1 MQIFLPQMCCLL
13 NVIFK
18 KNSEWKK
25 LTLTLP
31 STRICLRFGD
41 IKSCL
46 CLMCVRN
53 ELPSKIYLKHLFAIN
68 KYDKFWNI
76 SLDYFIKH

>member
-18 KNSEWKK
+18 KILNEKNLHLHSPQ
-25 LTLTLP
+25 LGSVCTY
-31 STRICLRFGD
+31 
-41 IKSCL
+41 
-46 CLMCVRN
+46 